1 MRRSGDPHGRYAD
14 MFSEFF
20 KNSRMSSTYKPVFLA
35 ALVDVVSRR
44 RGGPLDAA
52 RWISVKDGQI
62 CVDLGLVA
70 VPFAKHYWDMAA
82 AFDPRHTPPRM
93 ADPGNPGR
101 DISIVGLIRDEM
113 RRMKE
118 EEACGERA
126 GAGAGRE
133 ARGRKRG
140 AVHSPAGGVPPTLAE
155 LASDKMAG
163 FRRRVVAKSIK
174 PNILA
179 YPHKD
184 MLGLYEIE
192 RGGNRIVL
200 DAAAMDYMK
209 RDAAALRAALGE
221 LVARHLEAINPRR
234 GARRPW

>member
-1 MRRSGDPHGRYAD
+1 
-14 MFSEFF
+14 MFNEFF
-20 KNSRMSSTYKPVFLA
+20 RSAKMASTYKPVFLA
-35 ALVDVVSRR
+35 ALVDVASRR
-44 RGGPLDAA
+44 LGGPLDAD
-52 RWISVKDGQI
+52 RWISVEGGRI
-62 CVDLGLVA
+62 CVDLELVA

-113 RRMKE
+113 ARMKE

-126 GAGAGRE
+126 GAGGRE
-133 ARGRKRG
+133 ARGQKRG

-155 LASDKMAG
+155 LASDEMAG
-163 FRRRVVAKSIK
+163 FRRKVVARSIK

-209 RDAAALRAALGE
+209 SNAAALKAALGE
-221 LVARHLEAINPRR
+221 LVARHLEAINPQR
-234 GARRPW
+234 GTSQPW